1 MKNLSI
7 DSKLLFA
14 QNAINNAQSTEEIKS
29 ALSTYGYDDARL
41 KEGEAL
47 YAGAAELQASQVK
60 EYGDQYS
67 ATDALYLA
75 KAVANKTYMEY
86 IKIARIAM
94 QGDRGAGASL
104 KLTGIRKV
112 TLSAWLKQTR
122 TFYANALGSSEVI
135 TAMGRFGITQ
145 EKLEAGLELVN
156 EVERKLNSQ
165 LKEKGEAQNATQAR
179 DEAFEGLQDWMG
191 DFITISRIALAEKS
205 QYLEVLGI
213 VEPS

>member
-14 QNAINNAQSTEEIKS
+14 QNAIRNAQNYEEIKS

-41 KEGEAL
+41 KEGDAL
-47 YAGAAELQASQVK
+47 YTRAAGLQVSQVK
-60 EYGDQYS
+60 EYGDQFA
-67 ATDALYLA
+67 ATDALDLA
-75 KAVANKTYMEY
+75 KAIANKTYMEH

-94 QGDRGAGASL
+94 QGDRGTGTSL

-112 TLSAWLKQTR
+112 TLSAWLDQTR

-135 TAMGRFGITQ
+135 AAMGRFGITR
-145 EKLEAGLELVN
+145 EKLETGQELVN

-165 LKEKGEAQNATQAR
+165 LMEKGEAQNATQVR
-179 DEAFEGLQDWMG
+179 DEAFEELQDWMG
-191 DFITISRIALAEKS
+191 DFIVICRIALDDRS
-205 QYLEVLGI
+205 QYLEILGI